1 MLATTIA
8 TTIRTDRNRISKRL
22 ALGAEVL
29 AAQGERSLLDVW
41 EGAYRE
47 AFEAGKGGDK
57 GAARAA
63 KVMAGYSDSNAKR
76 LLSECSTVY
85 AMMCATADDPAK
97 RHASG
102 RVGHELA
109 CSREGGTGTE
119 ARCERRHEDGSA

>member
-8 TTIRTDRNRISKRL
+8 TTIRTDRNRIAKRL

-29 AAQGERSLLDVW
+29 VAQGERTLLDVW

-47 AFEAGKGGDK
+47 ALAAGEGGDK

-63 KVMAGYSDSNAKR
+63 RIMAGYSDSNAKR

-97 RHASG
+97 R
-102 RVGHELA
+102 LA
-109 CSREGGTGTE
+109 RLPRRTCPGTL
-119 ARCERRHEDGSA
+119 S